1 MLKIWKEQMTLLD
14 VIDTGALLASPKSLP
29 LRADGQFMEL
39 GLSQSF
45 LESGLWQNFG
55 TGKEIPRGNNG
66 DIGRERKRK
75 KKPWFSRKYY
85 ASVMNLR
92 DFLADN
98 MAKEFVGVVAQSLDD
113 KYPQI
118 QSLAYEHD
126 KHNQANHGFS
136 GIKHRSRRHARK
148 FGRDIANPGRLALCC
163 RNKHGLAVPHGLESQ
178 FSETLHIVAEH
189 QSRNC
194 RHRQGLSVRHSGQYR
209 KWRAATTGR
218 QHNPTKPPPPHK
230 PG

>member
-1 MLKIWKEQMTLLD
+1 MPMSGTTNDAEQRAFSEREKFVTAFNETMLKIWKEQMTLLD

-29 LRADGQFMEL
+29 LRADGRFMEL

-45 LESGLWQNFG
+45 LEYGLWQNFG

-98 MAKEFVGVVAQSLDD
+98 MAKGFVGVVAQSLDD
-113 KYPQI
+113 KY
-118 QSLAYEHD
+118 LRY
-126 KHNQANHGFS
+126 NH
-136 GIKHRSRRHARK
+136 
-148 FGRDIANPGRLALCC
+148 
-163 RNKHGLAVPHGLESQ
+163 
-178 FSETLHIVAEH
+178 
-189 QSRNC
+189 
-194 RHRQGLSVRHSGQYR
+194 
-209 KWRAATTGR
+209 
-218 QHNPTKPPPPHK
+218 
-230 PG
+230 

>member
-1 MLKIWKEQMTLLD
+1 MQMSGTTNDAEQRAFSEREKFVTAFNETMLKIWKEQMTLLD
-14 VIDTGALLASPKSLP
+14 VIDTGALLASPK
-29 LRADGQFMEL
+29 FMEL

-45 LESGLWQNFG
+45 LEYGLWQNFG

-113 KYPQI
+113 KY
-118 QSLAYEHD
+118 LRY
-126 KHNQANHGFS
+126 NH
-136 GIKHRSRRHARK
+136 
-148 FGRDIANPGRLALCC
+148 
-163 RNKHGLAVPHGLESQ
+163 
-178 FSETLHIVAEH
+178 
-189 QSRNC
+189 
-194 RHRQGLSVRHSGQYR
+194 
-209 KWRAATTGR
+209 
-218 QHNPTKPPPPHK
+218 
-230 PG
+230 

>member
-1 MLKIWKEQMTLLD
+1 MSMNGTTNDAEQRAFSEREKFVTAFNETMLKIWKEQMTLLD

-29 LRADGQFMEL
+29 LRADGRLMEL

-45 LESGLWQNFG
+45 LEYGLWQNFG

-98 MAKEFVGVVAQSLDD
+98 MAKGFVGVVAQSLDD
-113 KYPQI
+113 KY
-118 QSLAYEHD
+118 LRY
-126 KHNQANHGFS
+126 NH
-136 GIKHRSRRHARK
+136 
-148 FGRDIANPGRLALCC
+148 
-163 RNKHGLAVPHGLESQ
+163 
-178 FSETLHIVAEH
+178 
-189 QSRNC
+189 
-194 RHRQGLSVRHSGQYR
+194 
-209 KWRAATTGR
+209 
-218 QHNPTKPPPPHK
+218 
-230 PG
+230 

>member
-1 MLKIWKEQMTLLD
+1 MSGTTNDAEQRAFSEREKFVTDFNETMLKIWKEQMTLLD

-29 LRADGQFMEL
+29 LRADGRFMEL

-45 LESGLWQNFG
+45 LEYGLWQNFG

-113 KYPQI
+113 KY
-118 QSLAYEHD
+118 LRY
-126 KHNQANHGFS
+126 NH
-136 GIKHRSRRHARK
+136 
-148 FGRDIANPGRLALCC
+148 
-163 RNKHGLAVPHGLESQ
+163 
-178 FSETLHIVAEH
+178 
-189 QSRNC
+189 
-194 RHRQGLSVRHSGQYR
+194 
-209 KWRAATTGR
+209 
-218 QHNPTKPPPPHK
+218 
-230 PG
+230 

>member
-1 MLKIWKEQMTLLD
+1 MSGTTNDAEQRAFSEREKFVTAFNETMLKIWKEQMTLLD

-29 LRADGQFMEL
+29 LRADGRFMEL

-45 LESGLWQNFG
+45 LEYGLLQNFG

-113 KYPQI
+113 KY
-118 QSLAYEHD
+118 LRY
-126 KHNQANHGFS
+126 NH
-136 GIKHRSRRHARK
+136 
-148 FGRDIANPGRLALCC
+148 
-163 RNKHGLAVPHGLESQ
+163 
-178 FSETLHIVAEH
+178 
-189 QSRNC
+189 
-194 RHRQGLSVRHSGQYR
+194 
-209 KWRAATTGR
+209 
-218 QHNPTKPPPPHK
+218 
-230 PG
+230 

>member
-1 MLKIWKEQMTLLD
+1 MSGTTNDAEQRAFSEREKFVTAFNETMLKIWKEQITLLD

-29 LRADGQFMEL
+29 LRADGRFMEL

-45 LESGLWQNFG
+45 LDYGLWQNFG

-113 KYPQI
+113 KY
-118 QSLAYEHD
+118 LRY
-126 KHNQANHGFS
+126 NH
-136 GIKHRSRRHARK
+136 
-148 FGRDIANPGRLALCC
+148 
-163 RNKHGLAVPHGLESQ
+163 
-178 FSETLHIVAEH
+178 
-189 QSRNC
+189 
-194 RHRQGLSVRHSGQYR
+194 
-209 KWRAATTGR
+209 
-218 QHNPTKPPPPHK
+218 
-230 PG
+230 

>member
-1 MLKIWKEQMTLLD
+1 MNGTTNDAEQRAFSEREKFITAFNETMLKIWKEQMTLLD

-29 LRADGQFMEL
+29 LRADGLFMEL

-45 LESGLWQNFG
+45 LEYGLWQNFG

-113 KYPQI
+113 KY
-118 QSLAYEHD
+118 LRY
-126 KHNQANHGFS
+126 NH
-136 GIKHRSRRHARK
+136 
-148 FGRDIANPGRLALCC
+148 
-163 RNKHGLAVPHGLESQ
+163 
-178 FSETLHIVAEH
+178 
-189 QSRNC
+189 
-194 RHRQGLSVRHSGQYR
+194 
-209 KWRAATTGR
+209 
-218 QHNPTKPPPPHK
+218 
-230 PG
+230 